1 LKESKELAILTN
13 HGLAKF
19 PIQQTSEQLF
29 ERNILFG
36 TVGGVLLTSDSFL
49 RKFTFSDKIARVSQ
63 RSRTINAKKVIRIS
77 LLGEFLW
84 QSFLLSRQIN
94 TPKYIQRILEY
105 MSFRAVDL
113 TALKILKKVNPGEI
127 DIYHCRSGFGGKS
140 IGFARKIGIV
150 TICEHTTAHPDYKL
164 EQIDGALQHKFG
176 IEKLIRRDLLSA
188 DQILVPSK
196 WVSETFKLYPNIRNL
211 NILTPPIDPEFRRA
225 ASMLTSGTRDIDV
238 LFVGYVSEL
247 KGIRRLKSIT
257 TALPTSITVS
267 IVGSWDHGLLDLR
280 NELKN
285 RSNFTIHDHLEHQ
298 QIAQI
303 MKRTKIFLFP
313 SLIEGA
319 ARVVDEATYAE
330 CLVMATSAS
339 FADEQMQAVYIDDL
353 EDYEV
358 VQKIQYFIENPIVR
372 GRIASEALK
381 ELRNRDSNYMPQLIE
396 FYVDTLSNSNND
408 LAGEAK

>member
-1 LKESKELAILTN
+1 MKESQELSIFTN

-29 ERNILFG
+29 EKNILFG
-36 TVGGVLLTSDSFL
+36 TVGGILLTSDSRL

-63 RSRTINAKKVIRIS
+63 RSRTINAKKIIRIS
-77 LLGEFLW
+77 FLGEFLW

-94 TPKYIQRILEY
+94 TSRCIQRILEY
-105 MSFRAVDL
+105 MSFRAVDS

-140 IGFARKIGIV
+140 IGFARKLGIV

-164 EQIDGALQHKFG
+164 EHIDGALQYKFG
-176 IEKLIRRDLLSA
+176 IEKLIRRDLLTA
-188 DQILVPSK
+188 DQVLVPSK
-196 WVSETFKLYPNIRNL
+196 WVAETFKHYPNIKNL
-211 NILTPPIDPEFRRA
+211 TILTPPIDPEFRRA
-225 ASMLTSGTRDIDV
+225 ASMFTSGTRDIDV

-247 KGIRRLKSIT
+247 KGIGRLNSIT
-257 TALPTSITVS
+257 TALPTSMSVS
-267 IVGSWDHGLLDLR
+267 IVGSWDHKLLDLR
-280 NELKN
+280 KELKS
-285 RSNFTIHDHLEHQ
+285 RPNFTIHDHLEHE

-339 FADEQMQAVYIDDL
+339 FADEQIQAIYIDDL

-358 VQKIQYFIENPIVR
+358 VQKIQYFIDHPIVR
-372 GRIASEALK
+372 GRMASKALK
-381 ELRNRDSNYMPQLIE
+381 ELRNRDSNYMPQLIKI
-396 FYVDTLSNSNND
+396 YLNALSNSNND
-408 LAGEAK
+408 LAGGAK